1 MQEQRLKQFKKELDS
16 LKQSTLAQHERNK
29 AQQFKMLAEKRE
41 VAEYINSNEKYR
53 YEVIA
58 GSEAV
63 LEELRRRY
71 RRAEQ
76 IIQEEALRGKA
87 LNQQEIERQCDQL
100 FGQSAPILFIPRSG
114 NKLE

>member
-1 MQEQRLKQFKKELDS
+1 
-16 LKQSTLAQHERNK
+16 
-29 AQQFKMLAEKRE
+29 MLAEKRE

-87 LNQQEIERQCDQL
+87 LNQ
-100 FGQSAPILFIPRSG
+100 
-114 NKLE
+114 